1 MEDRLRSKIARDL
14 HDEMGSTLTSINIIS
29 KMALLQTDGNNTM
42 KNNLQKIK
50 DHSGH
55 MMESMSD
62 MVWAINPANDTLEKI
77 ILRMKEHA
85 AEVLEPSKINLYFRE
100 DGTLY
105 DIKLNLGQRKDLYL
119 VFKEAL
125 NNAVKYSEA
134 SEIHILLSRENNFM
148 KMQII
153 DNGKGFET
161 EKSYSGNGL
170 RNMHSRALQMQ
181 ASLKIQSIQ
190 GSGSAIVLQVHI
202 P

>member
-1 MEDRLRSKIARDL
+1 
-14 HDEMGSTLTSINIIS
+14 
-29 KMALLQTDGNNTM
+29 M

-85 AEVLEPSKINLYFRE
+85 AEILEPTKINLYFRE
-100 DGTLY
+100 DGTLN

-119 VFKEAL
+119 IFKEAL

-134 SEIHILLSRENNFM
+134 SEMHILLSRENNFM